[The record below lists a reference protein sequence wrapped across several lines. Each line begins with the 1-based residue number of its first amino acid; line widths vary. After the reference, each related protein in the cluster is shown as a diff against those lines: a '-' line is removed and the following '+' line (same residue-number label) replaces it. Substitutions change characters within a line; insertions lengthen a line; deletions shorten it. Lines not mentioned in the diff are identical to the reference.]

1 MPHPVPFSS
10 HWLRTDWPWLWVAA
24 GTLLLYALPYLW
36 LGEGAYLTIHDQLDS
51 DFLYLRLL
59 AKSGHALGLD
69 PDAALPNVMSG
80 LPRAALRSGL
90 NLEVLTYL
98 WLPPYWAWLLNFI
111 LIHAVGFVGMYALLR
126 RYVLPA
132 PAQGLLRVGVALLFA
147 LVPGYTVHGISVTGQ
162 PLLLLAFLNL
172 LNRRASWRDWLV
184 VGLFP
189 FYSFLV
195 WSGLFVGTLL
205 AALGTLVMLR
215 RGVWRAGY
223 VGALALLMA
232 GYALS
237 EWQLIGAFIGKAYVS
252 HRTEYNYAALLPIT
266 AGASLKTAFN
276 AFVQTQYHAGA
287 FYTVWI
293 MLCCLVHCTVTR
305 SCDTTHKTT
314 QKRVLTLLTL
324 VLLICLWHGFYR
336 FPATWA
342 GAGSLPQAFQFDRF
356 YFVLPLLWLLL
367 LALSLRPFA
376 PNGWWVRAALL
387 VQFGLMLV
395 ANNEWRIN
403 ATKLVGVENE
413 ATYPAY
419 RSFFAE
425 KQFAQISRAVGL
437 APAQYRVV
445 SVGIPPAV
453 ALYNGFYCLDSYQ
466 NNYPLPYKRQF
477 RRVIAA
483 ELAKRAPIRTYFDH
497 YGNRCYAFSAELG
510 LSEQEV
516 IVSKHEQKTIQN
528 LQLNTSALR
537 QMGCRYVLAG
547 LPIQNAA
554 ARQLRLMQIFSDSDS
569 YWRVYVYSLESQFRC
584 TNADL

>member
-1 MPHPVPFSS
+1 MPRSCSVPTRAF
-10 HWLRTDWPWLWVAA
+10 WLPHDRPWLWVAV
-24 GTLLLYALPYLW
+24 GTLLLYALPYVW

-59 AKSGHALGLD
+59 AQSGHALSTD
-69 PDAALPNVMSG
+69 PAATLPNVMNG

-98 WLPPYWAWLLNFI
+98 WLPPYWAWVLNFV

-126 RYVLPA
+126 RYVLPESG
-132 PAQGLLRVGVALLFA
+132 QSLVRVGVALLFA

-205 AALGTLVMLR
+205 AGMGVWVMLR
-215 RGVWRAGY
+215 RRVWVAGY
-223 VGALALLMA
+223 AGALALLMA

-252 HRTEYNYAALLPIT
+252 HRTEYDYAALMPIT
-266 AGASLKTAFN
+266 VGASLKAAFN

-293 MLCCLVHCTVTR
+293 GLVSLASYALTR
-305 SCDTTHKTT
+305 QTY
-314 QKRVLTLLTL
+314 QKVLFALIG
-324 VLLICLWHGFYR
+324 LICLWHGFYR
-336 FPATWA
+336 LPTAWA

-376 PNGWWVRAALL
+376 PGGWWVRAALL
-387 VQFGLMLV
+387 VQVGLMVV
-395 ANNEWRIN
+395 ANKEWRIN
-403 ATKLVGVENE
+403 MAKLAGVGNG

-419 RSFFAE
+419 RAFFAE
-425 KQFAQISRAVGL
+425 KQFAQLSRAVGV

-477 RRVIAA
+477 RQVIAA
-483 ELAKRAPIRTYFDH
+483 ELAKSAPLRTYFDH
-497 YGNRCYAFSAELG
+497 YANRCYAFAAELG
-510 LSEQEV
+510 LSEADV
-516 IVSKHEQKTIQN
+516 IVSKYERRTIRN
-528 LQLNTSALR
+528 LQLDTDALR
-537 QMGCRYVLAG
+537 RLGCRYVLAG

-554 ARQLRLMQIFSDSDS
+554 AQHLHLQRVVADSES
-569 YWRVYVYSLESQFRC
+569 YWRVYWYELR
-584 TNADL
+584 